1 MAINFPDS
9 PTLNDTFT
17 SGGKTWYYT
26 GTTWTLRA
34 ITSVATGGIGTTQLA
49 DGSVTLAK
57 LNIDIAIPSIMGVY

>member
-9 PTLNDTFT
+9 PTTNDTFT

-26 GTTWTLRA
+26 GTTWTLRS